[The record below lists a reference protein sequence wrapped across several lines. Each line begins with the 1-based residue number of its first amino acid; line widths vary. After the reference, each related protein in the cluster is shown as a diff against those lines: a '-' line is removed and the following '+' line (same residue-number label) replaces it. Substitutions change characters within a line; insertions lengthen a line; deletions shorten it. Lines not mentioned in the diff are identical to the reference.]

1 MSELRHSEQINEL
14 TKALAAARKKFKPI
28 KKESVNPFFAKKD
41 ERGKV
46 IAGKYADLSAIIEA
60 TESALAEHELVIVQ
74 SPRMEAEGITVTTML
89 LHGSGQWMR
98 DDLTLPIAKK
108 DAQGAGASI
117 TYARRYACGAF
128 LNVAAEPDDD
138 GNSASGKGKSKDVD
152 VVDGAEYEQD
162 FDKRTEGQRV
172 VGDYQVRAWESAA
185 QKGCRSQGQIAA
197 YFKKIGISEI
207 SHMHR
212 QDFNDAIK
220 WLLNPKIE
228 ADLTETL
235 KESVEAVKANGNGK
249 KPVHNFPKLFA
260 EAKGKGIP
268 ETDVK
273 QYAYETFQ
281 IETLNDLSP
290 LQFKQLQEWVGLMA

>member
-1 MSELRHSEQINEL
+1 MSETSVLIHSAEIG
-14 TKALAAARKKFKPI
+14 ALALALAEAHKSFKPL
-28 KKESVNPFFAKKD
+28 KKETVNPFFKS
-41 ERGKV
+41 
-46 IAGKYADLSAIIEA
+46 KYADLAGVIEA
-60 TESALAEHELVIVQ
+60 TDEGLSKNGLAIVQ
-74 SPRMEAEGITVTTML
+74 SPMLNGSSVTVTTMIV
-89 LHGSGQWMR
+89 HSSGQWMR
-98 DDLTLPIAKK
+98 ADLTLPMDKTT
-108 DAQGAGASI
+108 AQAAGAAI
-117 TYARRYACGAF
+117 TYARRYSYQAF
-128 LNVAAEPDDD
+128 VSVAADVDDD
-138 GNSASGKGKSKDVD
+138 GNHASGKSKD

-172 VGDYQVRAWESAA
+172 IGDYQVRAWESAA